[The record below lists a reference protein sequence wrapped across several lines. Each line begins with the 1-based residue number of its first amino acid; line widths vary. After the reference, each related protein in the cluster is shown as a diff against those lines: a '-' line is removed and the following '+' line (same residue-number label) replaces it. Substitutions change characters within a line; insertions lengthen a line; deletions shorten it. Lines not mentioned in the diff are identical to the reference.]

1 MKKIFATLLCV
12 AGALSL
18 TLNVSAATKESKTQP
33 VKQEIQL
40 MSNEP
45 GGH

>member
-18 TLNVSAATKESKTQP
+18 TLNVSAAAKESEPQP
-33 VKQEIQL
+33 AKHEIQL